1 MTADEIT
8 LTLPA
13 RRDFY
18 RIAHLVLGGLAIRL
32 DLTYEQLED
41 LQLALASVL
50 GEQEPEAELN
60 VKLKV
65 EQGMI
70 RAVLG
75 PFAGGRLREAIEEAD
90 GEHLDLRRL
99 LETVCDRVSVEER
112 DGAEWIELTKS
123 VEGVTTP

>member
-1 MTADEIT
+1 MTGDEVT
-8 LTLPA
+8 LTLPG

-50 GEQEPEAELN
+50 SEQEPEGELT
-60 VKLKV
+60 VTLQV
-65 EQGMI
+65 EEGAI
-70 RAVLG
+70 RAVVG
-75 PFAGGRLREAIEEAD
+75 PFAEGRLRKAIEQAD
-90 GEHLDLRRL
+90 GEHLNLRRL
-99 LETVCDRVSVEER
+99 LETVCDRVAVEER

-123 VEGVTTP
+123 VEGVTSP

>member
-8 LTLPA
+8 LTLPG

-18 RIAHLVLGGLAIRL
+18 RIAHLVLGGLAVRL

-50 GEQEPEAELN
+50 GEQEPDGELS
-60 VKLKV
+60 VTLRV
-65 EQGMI
+65 EEGAI
-70 RAVLG
+70 LAVVG
-75 PFAGGRLREAIEEAD
+75 PFAGSRLREAIEEAD

-123 VEGVTTP
+123 VEGVTSP

>member
-1 MTADEIT
+1 VTPDEIT
-8 LTLPA
+8 LMLPG

-50 GEQEPEAELN
+50 GEQEPDGDLS
-60 VKLKV
+60 VTLRV
-65 EQGMI
+65 EEGAI
-70 RAVLG
+70 RAILG
-75 PFAGGRLREAIEEAD
+75 PFGGHRLRKAIEEAD

-123 VEGVTTP
+123 IEPVASP